1 MDTPCL
7 SIPVETARMTGENVK
22 FSKFSEVRRRS
33 KFSTGN
39 PTKHTGNDV
48 KNQRGELTNILRR
61 FKNIVT

>member
-1 MDTPCL
+1 MNTPCL
-7 SIPVETARMTGENVK
+7 SIPVGTAGMTGENVK
-22 FSKFSEVRRRS
+22 FLKISELRRRS

-39 PTKHTGNDV
+39 PTKPTGDDM